1 MIDKKILKYKRMVY
15 YGFSRDEKILELAK
29 EYVDKDIVFVVIVP
43 ATKKYDRALNEAIVT
58 LKDRIWVYELSMGL
72 MANLKSKRS
81 SVGSSTQCTFF
92 VFKINM
98 F

>member
-29 EYVDKDIVFVVIVP
+29 EYVDKEIVLVVIVP
-43 ATKKYDRALNEAIVT
+43 ATKKYDKALNEAIVT

-72 MANLKSKRS
+72 MANLKSKAEVYCEMYKNS
-81 SVGSSTQCTFF
+81 EICNEN
-92 VFKINM
+92 K
-98 F
+98 